1 MPGLQETDNLGGLID
16 VVYSPEYILIPFFW
30 TAVKFAICN
39 ETFADLTL
47 EAGFRLAA
55 EIGYKGIELAPFML
69 GDPAAPGGRELADVR
84 ELSADDRHRIR
95 GWAEGAGLEV
105 IGLHWILA
113 KTSGFHLTTPDPEV
127 QRVTSDYFTA
137 LVDCCAEV
145 GGKVLVLGSP
155 QQRNLL
161 PGVTLE
167 EATDHAVSVLKP
179 AVRRCEERRVTLA
192 LEPLGPAEGDFLNTA
207 AEGMALMERI
217 DSPACRLHLDIK
229 AMASEAEPIV
239 EVVRANAAH
248 TAHFHANDPN
258 LLGPG
263 MGEVDFPPILKAL
276 KETGYDGWVS
286 VEVFRY
292 EPTGEAVA
300 RTSFANLVA
309 ADT

>member
-1 MPGLQETDNLGGLID
+1 M
-16 VVYSPEYILIPFFW
+16 
-30 TAVKFAICN
+30 KFAICN
-39 ETFADLTL
+39 ETFFDMPLD
-47 EAGFRLAA
+47 AGFCLAA
-55 EIGYKGIELAPFML
+55 EIGYAGIELAPFML
-69 GDPAAPGGRELADVR
+69 GDPGAPGGVELADVR
-84 ELSADDRHRIR
+84 DLSDDAIQRVRNS
-95 GWAEGAGLEV
+95 AEEAGLEV
-105 IGLHWILA
+105 IGLHWLLA
-113 KTSGFHLTTPDPEV
+113 KTGGFHLTSPESAV
-127 QRVTSDYFTA
+127 QEETRDYLIA
-137 LVDCCAEV
+137 LSEVCAAV

-167 EATDHAVSVLKP
+167 QATDHAFGVLKP
-179 AVRRCEERRVTLA
+179 VAKRCEDLGVTLA

-207 AEGMALMERI
+207 AEAMSLAERI
-217 DSPACRLHLDIK
+217 GSPACRLHLDIK
-229 AMASEAEPIV
+229 AMASEPTPIV
-239 EVVRANAAH
+239 EVVRANAEH

-300 RTSFANLVA
+300 RESFANLVA
-309 ADT
+309 ADV